1 MTDETRGLRRAV
13 QCLATGNGGAIN
25 VPEFSMDKGTLVQ
38 LSKASSE
45 VLASCPDGSRSQELA
60 ALRVVLS
67 TSRAGFDPDAAARFN
82 MRLLLRFVSMAMRS
96 CVDES
101 NFSFLLTCAFGL
113 SDACGRRLFVDEVF
127 DFLCATLSSA
137 RAQARRWSLSL
148 LLESYVRDSEIHR
161 VDLSAKLCQACAQL
175 PSVLI
180 CSSEVSDEWV
190 TEVAL
195 ATAIIGALPNNL
207 APSTENSDVQHEA
220 RFDSALLLLQSCP
233 HQDMLAAAAIAPL
246 LRRGNQA
253 SLERTETTV
262 LQVSLLHLEPNGAS
276 RFGRLLLCA
285 LCRSGSCGSLCSSCC
300 CIRTQSSRSCGNSS
314 FKG

>member
-1 MTDETRGLRRAV
+1 
-13 QCLATGNGGAIN
+13 
-25 VPEFSMDKGTLVQ
+25 
-38 LSKASSE
+38 
-45 VLASCPDGSRSQELA
+45 
-60 ALRVVLS
+60 
-67 TSRAGFDPDAAARFN
+67 
-82 MRLLLRFVSMAMRS
+82 
-96 CVDES
+96 
-101 NFSFLLTCAFGL
+101 
-113 SDACGRRLFVDEVF
+113 
-127 DFLCATLSSA
+127 
-137 RAQARRWSLSL
+137 

-207 APSTENSDVQHEA
+207 VPSTENSDVQHEA

-262 LQVSLLHLEPNGAS
+262 LQVSCILNQTAQVDSAICSFVPYVGAAHAEACARAAAASERS
-276 RFGRLLLCA
+276 RAAHAATLRA
-285 LCRSGSCGSLCSSCC
+285 RASQS
-300 CIRTQSSRSCGNSS
+300 RRSSRQIANHRSS
-314 FKG
+314 LRHLSR